1 MPIWIARRSLA
12 KTFKQHHEDWWF
24 VVLLSDV
31 LEDSELISAKVPEID
46 EIVPISELELIYG
59 PSWTFKHDSE
69 ELCTAVKPFFAQSL
83 LAKGVQQILYLDP
96 DVVVLRR
103 LHEVTE

>member
-1 MPIWIARRSLA
+1 MPISALEFDLQS
-12 KTFKQHHEDWWF
+12 
-24 VVLLSDV
+24 VLDV
-31 LEDSELISAKVPEID
+31 NS
-46 EIVPISELELIYG
+46 
-59 PSWTFKHDSE
+59 KHNSE

-103 LHEVTE
+103 LHEVTERLKQEDSC